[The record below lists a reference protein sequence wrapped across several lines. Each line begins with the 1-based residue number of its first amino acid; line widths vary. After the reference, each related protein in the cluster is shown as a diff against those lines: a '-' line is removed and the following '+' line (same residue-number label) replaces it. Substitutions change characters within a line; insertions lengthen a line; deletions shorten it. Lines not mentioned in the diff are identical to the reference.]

1 MVKKQRDPNLE
12 GTPSLKEDENP
23 NIAVGLEMD
32 ELEAEA
38 TSEEV
43 SKGDFTPVTKLVI
56 DRVED

>member
-1 MVKKQRDPNLE
+1 MDKRQREQNLE
-12 GTPSLKEDENP
+12 ENPLREGENP

-38 TSEEV
+38 TTEEV
-43 SKGDFTPVTKLVI
+43 NKGDFTPVTKLVI